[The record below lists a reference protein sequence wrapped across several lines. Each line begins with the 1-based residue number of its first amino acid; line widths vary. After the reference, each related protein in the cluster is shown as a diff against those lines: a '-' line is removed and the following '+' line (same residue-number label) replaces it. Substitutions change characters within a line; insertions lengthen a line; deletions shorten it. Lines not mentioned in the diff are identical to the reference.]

1 MKKLKLT
8 LTGLTMFS
16 LSTVVFTPE
25 ADNEPID
32 YYIAEKLIDTFIDIS
47 ELSDVNMN
55 NTINGFKHVPQAA

>member
-32 YYIAEKLIDTFIDIS
+32 YYIDEKLIDTFIDIS